1 MKIRRHRRFAS
12 SAVLGAWIFALFVGA
27 VHACGWVDASAPA
40 THADVAPHAGLLHD
54 SGPGVEC
61 VEHPGE
67 GLPVLNKVQAVQDP
81 PEGRP
86 LVVGP
91 GHGVARRPSS
101 APALRSLRAARPP
114 PAAPPL
120 LRFLRLTL

>member
-1 MKIRRHRRFAS
+1 LKIRRHRRFAS

-120 LRFLRLTL
+120 MRFLRLTL